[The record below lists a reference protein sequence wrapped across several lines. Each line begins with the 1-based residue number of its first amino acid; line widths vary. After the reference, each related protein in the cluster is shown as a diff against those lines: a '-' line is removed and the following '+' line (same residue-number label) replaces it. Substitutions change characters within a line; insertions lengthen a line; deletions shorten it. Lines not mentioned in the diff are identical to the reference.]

1 MAYFTSTNKGILDEN
16 GTLISYDDAIK
27 ALKLGHYDSELL
39 KGLYLAAF
47 IFGELSKDLNKFT
60 PEQHLSVWRWV
71 VAACFI
77 LEQQEKNGTK
87 TVIDE
92 SGKSSTATIYSN
104 GKATLTIYPST
115 LRLALV
121 AEFEATFIQTFGQEQ
136 WIDAAIVAYVS
147 LTDISVEHGPSLSEK
162 GRHRLC
168 TIHDDHIRMLEAA
181 GGVPEMPTIH
191 QG

>member
-1 MAYFTSTNKGILDEN
+1 
-16 GTLISYDDAIK
+16 
-27 ALKLGHYDSELL
+27 
-39 KGLYLAAF
+39 
-47 IFGELSKDLNKFT
+47 
-60 PEQHLSVWRWV
+60 EQHLSVWRWV

-92 SGKSSTATIYSN
+92 LGKSSTATIYSN

-115 LRLALV
+115 LRLALI

-147 LTDISVEHGPSLSEK
+147 LTD
-162 GRHRLC
+162 
-168 TIHDDHIRMLEAA
+168 
-181 GGVPEMPTIH
+181 
-191 QG
+191 

>member
-16 GTLISYDDAIK
+16 GTLISYNDAIK
-27 ALKLGHYDSELL
+27 ALESGQYDNELV

-47 IFGELSKDLNKFT
+47 IFGELSKNLNKFT
-60 PEQHLSVWRWV
+60 PEQHLSLWRWV

-115 LRLALV
+115 LRLALI

-147 LTDISVEHGPSLSEK
+147 LTDISEEHGPSLSEK
-162 GRHRLC
+162 GRHGLC
-168 TIHDDHIRMLEAA
+168 ILHDDYIRMLESE

-191 QG
+191 

>member
-16 GTLISYDDAIK
+16 GILISYNDAIK
-27 ALKLGHYDSELL
+27 ALESGQYDNELV

-47 IFGELSKDLNKFT
+47 IFGELSKNLNKFT

-77 LEQQEKNGTK
+77 LEQQKKNGTK
-87 TVIDE
+87 TVIDK
-92 SGKSSTATIYSN
+92 SGKSSIATIYSN
-104 GKATLTIYPST
+104 GKTTVTIRPST
-115 LRLALV
+115 LRLALI

-147 LTDISVEHGPSLSEK
+147 LTDISEEHGPSLSEK
-162 GRHRLC
+162 GRHGLC
-168 TIHDDHIRMLEAA
+168 ILHDDYIRMLEAE

-191 QG
+191 